1 MTEFS
6 GLVVGDAYR
15 KYRHD
20 VFFYVYGRI
29 GRKEDAEDLVQDTF
43 LRLWSAGRPLSEDT
57 LKRLLY
63 TIARNLVTD
72 YLRRFYK
79 RQEVMEYVGGAEE
92 SFCAGTESRVIMDE
106 LRCLLW
112 RKLSELPV
120 RRREVYM
127 QSHFRGRSS
136 ADIAEKMNLSKRTVE
151 NHLLAGRKEIR
162 TYMKQFL

>member
-1 MTEFS
+1 M
-6 GLVVGDAYR
+6 
-15 KYRHD
+15 
-20 VFFYVYGRI
+20 
-29 GRKEDAEDLVQDTF
+29 
-43 LRLWSAGRPLSEDT
+43 
-57 LKRLLY
+57 
-63 TIARNLVTD
+63 
-72 YLRRFYK
+72 
-79 RQEVMEYVGGAEE
+79 
-92 SFCAGTESRVIMDE
+92 AGTESRVIMDE